1 MTKSKKPD
9 WKEERPI
16 YLLLA
21 VVGAAIAII
30 FYYIPKDTRNV
41 AETKLAIV
49 SHLVLSQPP
58 EIRITKGKE
67 SVLLHVQGYD
77 KPFQVAGFDF
87 SETIKRNIFQ
97 NIRSGDTITVKVDS
111 SEFRSL
117 GQETF
122 FDSYTEIHSL
132 AKKGQEYLSLQKA
145 NLKAKSDLELGVPVG
160 LFLLVAGLIYWKLPT
175 RPMFSPSIVIGI
187 GVLLVIL
194 ISNQ

>member
-1 MTKSKKPD
+1 MAKSKKPD
-9 WKEERPI
+9 WKDERPV
-16 YLLLA
+16 YLWLA
-21 VVGAAIAII
+21 ILGAVLTVI
-30 FYYIPKDTRNV
+30 FYFIPKDARDVT
-41 AETKLAIV
+41 ETKLATV
-49 SHLVLSQPP
+49 KNLVLTQPP
-58 EIRITKGKE
+58 EIRITKSKE
-67 SVLLHVQGYD
+67 RVLLHVQGYD

-87 SETIKRNIFQ
+87 SETIKRNIVH
-97 NIRSGDTITVKVDS
+97 NIWSGDTITVKVDS
-111 SEFRSL
+111 SEFWSL

-132 AKKGQEYLSLQKA
+132 TKDGQEFLSIHKA

-175 RPMFSPSIVIGI
+175 RPMFSPSIVISI